1 MYSSMENTS
10 PVIAVEISDNA
21 KIGKISMTAASQNS
35 CPPTCP
41 LRGKGCYAEVGR
53 ANLVTSRLNLSPV
66 INPVKIAE
74 AEAAAIRKLSG
85 RRMLR
90 LHVVGDCYIDEGAK
104 ILAQA
109 AAEHTAKKGMAVFTY
124 THGHTTKRESWGG
137 ISVLRSCETIEQV
150 KQAHEDGFA
159 AAMVVDNHETGKA
172 VKHGDFTLVPC
183 PQQIGTKNN
192 CADCKLCTKDKLL
205 HDKKMVIA
213 FAVHGARA
221 KMAKEVLN
229 SVQHM
234 G

>member
-1 MYSSMENTS
+1 MAHS
-10 PVIAVEISDNA
+10 PVLSVEITDNA
-21 KIGKISMTAASQNS
+21 KLGKISATMSSQV
-35 CPPTCP
+35 TCP
-41 LRGKGCYAEVGR
+41 KTCPFYNNGCYAQSGR
-53 ANLVTSRLNLSPV
+53 ANLVTRRLNLSEITSPLAV
-66 INPVKIAE
+66 IKLHSE
-74 AEAAAIRKLSG
+74 AIRKLSG

-90 LHVVGDCYIDEGAK
+90 LNVVGDCYIDEGAK
-104 ILAQA
+104 ILAEA

-124 THGHTTKRESWGG
+124 THGHTTKRESWDG